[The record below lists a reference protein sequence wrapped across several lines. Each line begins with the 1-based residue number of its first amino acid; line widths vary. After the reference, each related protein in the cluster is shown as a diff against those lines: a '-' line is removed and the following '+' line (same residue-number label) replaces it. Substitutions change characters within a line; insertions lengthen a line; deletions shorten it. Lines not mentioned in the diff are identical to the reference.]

1 MTEIDARDVVK
12 PRTIGILWL
21 ICIVTS
27 ILGFVFG
34 IRPLR
39 LNDPATTAA
48 FIQQHDLVFR
58 FASFMDIV
66 AGMAYVGVTALLF
79 YLLRPVNRSG
89 SLLAALFGTCGIAI
103 GGISWI
109 LRLASLGLLQGGV
122 SLQAFSP
129 LELQS
134 AAAFALRLQAQV
146 FIVGML
152 FFGAQC
158 AIAGSLIARS
168 TFIPKLLG
176 ILLAAGGG
184 CYVIASTASLM
195 APVVG
200 QRLTMAILPIAM
212 IGEGSLTVW
221 LLLKGVDPDRWKSR
235 ATAAAA

>member
-1 MTEIDARDVVK
+1 
-12 PRTIGILWL
+12 
-21 ICIVTS
+21 
-27 ILGFVFG
+27 
-34 IRPLR
+34 
-39 LNDPATTAA
+39 
-48 FIQQHDLVFR
+48 
-58 FASFMDIV
+58 
-66 AGMAYVGVTALLF
+66 
-79 YLLRPVNRSG
+79 
-89 SLLAALFGTCGIAI
+89 
-103 GGISWI
+103 
-109 LRLASLGLLQGGV
+109 
-122 SLQAFSP
+122 
-129 LELQS
+129 
-134 AAAFALRLQAQV
+134 
-146 FIVGML
+146 ML